1 MLSGVIEGSI
11 AIFLG
16 VCGGIFII
24 GQIKENSKK
33 NEEDINDI
41 KVMMTKYQ
49 ENMQNMLSQ
58 GMHDLKAL
66 IDSNKE
72 HGRESLQREI
82 AHIKDLLNA
91 SSTETREDIKRL
103 EAAQLASNRVKERLA
118 IAESSLRS
126 LHHRLDIEVP
136 PLMQRDDD

>member
-1 MLSGVIEGSI
+1 MISGIVEGGAALLI
-11 AIFLG
+11 GIF
-16 VCGGIFII
+16 GGIYII

-41 KVMMTKYQ
+41 KMMMAKYQ
-49 ENMQNMLSQ
+49 ETMQNMLAKAMS
-58 GMHDLKAL
+58 DLKTL

-72 HGRESLQREI
+72 YGRESLQREI
-82 AHIKDLLNA
+82 THIKDLLNA

-118 IAESSLRS
+118 IAENSLRS
-126 LHHRLDIEVP
+126 LHHRLDIDPSLIKNDLE
-136 PLMQRDDD
+136 